1 MLMDEDQGVLLI
13 HSSYRGIH
21 ESRRGQTLPRGQGVP
36 HRVVATGQPCRVPDV
51 ALDPAYKQLAVG
63 MRSELCVPLKVGD
76 RVIGVINAESRR
88 RAAFTQSDERLMM
101 TFAGQLATAIEKIRL
116 VEAEHKWVKSL
127 EALRTTM
134 TDISAELESDRL
146 LQTIVERAVV
156 LVGGTGGQLGLRHD
170 KHDEIEIAVCHNMSQ
185 ESVGKRLRLGEGV
198 MGRVAKTCVPLIVP
212 DYQTWE
218 GRLNESPASP
228 SRGVLAAPLLAGRHL
243 VGVIS
248 ISDVSPTRRF
258 SGSDL
263 RLLNMFAQQAAIA
276 VENARLFRETQHLA
290 ITDPLTG
297 LFNRRYFFDLAQREI
312 DRAWRYKRQLAV
324 LMLDLDHFKEVNDL
338 YGHAAGD
345 EVLRVVGSRLSDALR
360 KTDILGRYGGEE
372 FAVVLPETAHA
383 GATMVA
389 EKLRKCIHERPIATS
404 HALITMTASVGIGFL
419 DDRCKGLDELIDRA
433 DQALYE
439 AKRAGR
445 DCVSVWKA
453 TR

>member
-1 MLMDEDQGVLLI
+1 
-13 HSSYRGIH
+13 
-21 ESRRGQTLPRGQGVP
+21 
-36 HRVVATGQPCRVPDV
+36 
-51 ALDPAYKQLAVG
+51 

-76 RVIGVINAESRR
+76 RVIGLINAESKRR
-88 RAAFTQSDERLMM
+88 GAFTQSDERLMM

-116 VEAEHKWVKSL
+116 VEAEHQWVEAL
-127 EALRTTM
+127 EALRATM
-134 TDISAELESDRL
+134 TDISAELESEKL
-146 LQTIVERAVV
+146 LHTIVHRAVD
-156 LVGGTGGQLGLRHD
+156 LVDATGGQLGLRQHND
-170 KHDEIEIAVCHNMSQ
+170 DEIEIVASHNISP
-185 ESVGKRLRLGEGV
+185 ESVGTRLRFGEGV
-198 MGRVAKTCVPLIVP
+198 MGRVARTCVPLIVP

-218 GRLNESPASP
+218 GRSKEFATSP

-248 ISDVSPTRRF
+248 VSDSRPTRKF
-258 SGSDL
+258 IGSDL

-276 VENARLFRETQHLA
+276 VENARLFREIQHLA

-324 LMLDLDHFKEVNDL
+324 LMVDLDHFKEVNDL

-345 EVLRVVGSRLSDALR
+345 EVLREVGNRLAVALR

-383 GATMVA
+383 GAMLVS
-389 EKLRKCIHERPIATS
+389 EKLREYIYERPIATQN
-404 HALITMTASVGIGFL
+404 ALITLTASVGIGFH
-419 DDRCKGLDELIDRA
+419 DERCKGLDELMDRA

-439 AKRAGR
+439 AKRTGR
-445 DCVSVWKA
+445 DRVCVWKA
-453 TR
+453 SR